1 MYSYFD
7 INKLHT
13 GSFVIGIGTGIFTS
27 IGLVAGLVYIGSFGD
42 SEYKKNNNK
51 NNNKNIKKLML
62 KKTKSYNNKGWLSV
76 QKIFYHKTD
85 TKSFWKIKI
94 RNIFSHRIN

>member
-42 SEYKKNNNK
+42 SEYKK

>member
-51 NNNKNIKKLML
+51 NIKKLML
-62 KKTKSYNNKGWLSV
+62 KKTKSYNNKG
-76 QKIFYHKTD
+76 
-85 TKSFWKIKI
+85 
-94 RNIFSHRIN
+94 